1 MNPPRTV
8 VTIGNFDGVHLGHA
22 ALVRRARAIADAAGR
37 STRVVVMSFDPHP
50 LTVLRPGAA
59 PARLTTFERRCVLL
73 GALGADECIRLEPTG
88 ALLGES
94 AEEFI
99 TRVATEL
106 KPVAVVEGPDFRFGR
121 GRAGDVAFL
130 REAGKKLGFT
140 MEVVSPPVEVV
151 LDDHTVIT
159 ASSTMARWLI
169 ERGRVRDAAAVFGR
183 AYEMTGTV
191 RQGDR
196 RGRTIG
202 FPTAN
207 LDAPCLA
214 PADGVY
220 AGLAHLPE
228 GRAVPA
234 AISVGTKP
242 TFGEHARTVEAYLLR
257 DDGSKA
263 WTPIPGLP
271 EYGWPLRLE
280 FRHWLRDQLA
290 FAGLGP
296 LLDQM
301 TKDIART
308 RELCTEEPACR

>member
-1 MNPPRTV
+1 MNRSV

-22 ALVRRARAIADAAGR
+22 ALVKRARAIADAAAHN
-37 STRVVVMSFDPHP
+37 TRVVVMSFDPHP

-59 PARLTTFERRCVLL
+59 PARLTTFERRCELL
-73 GALGADECIRLEPTG
+73 GALGADEVIRLEPTG
-88 ALLGES
+88 ALLAES

-99 TRVATEL
+99 TRVAAEL
-106 KPVAVVEGPDFRFGR
+106 KPIAIVEGPDFRFGR
-121 GRAGDVAFL
+121 GRAGDIAFL

-140 MEVVSPPVEVV
+140 MEVIAPPIEVV

-159 ASSTMARWLI
+159 ASSTMARWLV
-169 ERGRVRDAAAVFGR
+169 ERGRIRDAAAVLGR
-183 AYEMTGTV
+183 HYEMTGTV

-207 LDAPCLA
+207 LDSPCLA

-220 AGLAHLPE
+220 AGLAHLPN
-228 GRAVPA
+228 GRATPA

-242 TFGEHARTVEAYLLR
+242 TFGEHTRTVEAYLLR
-257 DDGSKA
+257 DDPAKA
-263 WTPIPGLP
+263 WTPLPGLP

-280 FRHWLRDQLA
+280 FRHWLRDQLT
-290 FAGLGP
+290 FAGLDP